1 MTKTELIRVQTKNII
16 ELLENEFNAI
26 DFDNDQ
32 GSYFTFSTNTF
43 NGILRRN
50 GFDVMLE
57 ETIEL
62 GPGFE
67 EEQYNRRDQAIILER
82 KINSR
87 IQKYLNQTL

>member
-43 NGILRRN
+43 NGSLTRN
-50 GFDVMLE
+50 GFEVMLD

-67 EEQYNRRDQAIILER
+67 EEQYNRRDQAIILED

-87 IQKYLNQTL
+87 IQKYLI